1 MKVYLITLLSL
12 ASLAFADQTDHLFQ
26 QGVQAYQSGDYA
38 KAIESFQGVLQLGQE
53 SAALYFNLGNAYYKT
68 DDIARA
74 IVNYERAK
82 RLDAHDEDIDFNLQI
97 AQLRVVD
104 KIPTPEMDY
113 FFKLWQN
120 IKNGISMNLLT
131 ILALAVYILL
141 IVLWIMKLFAK
152 RPALQNG
159 VRYAVT
165 PTLIVLL
172 LISLLFGLRLH
183 EDLTTR
189 YGVILAHK
197 VAVTSSPAADAT
209 EVFALHEG
217 VKVRIVAT
225 SGDFFRIRL
234 SDGKDG
240 WVQAET
246 LQII

>member
-1 MKVYLITLLSL
+1 MKATIITFLCM
-12 ASLAFADQTDHLFQ
+12 ASLAFADQTDYLFQ

-38 KAIESFQGVLQLGQE
+38 KAIDNFQGALQLGQE

-82 RLDAHDEDIDFNLQI
+82 RLDAHDEDIAFNLQI

-113 FFKLWQN
+113 FYKLWQN
-120 IKNGISMNLLT
+120 IKNGLSLNLLT
-131 ILALAVYILL
+131 VLTLAVYILL
-141 IVLWIMKLFAK
+141 IVLWITKLFTK
-152 RPALQNG
+152 KPVLQNII
-159 VRYAVT
+159 RYALT
-165 PTLIVLL
+165 PTLIALI
-172 LISLLFGLRLH
+172 LISFLFGLRVR

-197 VAVTSSPAADAT
+197 VAVTSSPAEDAT

-217 VKVRIVAT
+217 VKVKIVAT
-225 SGDFFRIRL
+225 SGDFYRIRL

-240 WVQAET
+240 WVQADN